1 MTKEPALW
9 MYETLKDCCTAYY
22 GWEAGFIE
30 CMSSQGGDA
39 PTQSPIEESWYV
51 DWQEFKCVES
61 CEGDKPCVEVSI
73 TLGMNSTHRRRIV
86 VRLVYSGETLMTAL
100 MTSKEQV
107 ERDGLYCCVS
117 DEFVAYLDIY
127 WYNN

>member
-1 MTKEPALW
+1 

-51 DWQEFKCVES
+51 DWQKFKCVES
-61 CEGDKPCVEVSI
+61 CEGDKPCGGVHNTWDE
-73 TLGMNSTHRRRIV
+73 L
-86 VRLVYSGETLMTAL
+86 YA
-100 MTSKEQV
+100 SKEDCCAARLFW
-107 ERDGLYCCVS
+107 RDIADCVD
-117 DEFVAYLDIY
+117 DE
-127 WYNN
+127 